1 MSAKSAVCASPSAC
15 PVSCRQ
21 VRYTMASRRIASFSS
36 GGTTVGRTNTSAPRT
51 PSTGTW
57 RASPNRHWGRHVVPR
72 MAAASLRR
80 AGSQPVAQG
89 PCLRH
94 PAPEEQRQQFHDS
107 MAEELVAAV
116 AVTQREDGAAGAE
129 PLRRE
134 SGHAPFHQKLN
145 LACSSTT
152 RPMSAEEDIPKKELS
167 GCVPLSLKEKGL
179 RLSWFKTLKKFA
191 RSSRSDF
198 SLIQGRCVCLAK
210 FKSVWK
216 NRGPRKELRPTP
228 GGPLALILK

>member
-1 MSAKSAVCASPSAC
+1 MPPATPPWPIAPAPGRRNGSRFPA
-15 PVSCRQ
+15 
-21 VRYTMASRRIASFSS
+21 ASRVPASS
-36 GGTTVGRTNTSAPRT
+36 
-51 PSTGTW
+51 
-57 RASPNRHWGRHVVPR
+57 
-72 MAAASLRR
+72 
-80 AGSQPVAQG
+80 AGS
-89 PCLRH
+89 L
-94 PAPEEQRQQFHDS
+94 PAPSSTRGAAPAVSWLYGATPHRRTVARGGAQYRQ
-107 MAEELVAAV
+107 EELVAAV
-116 AVTQREDGAAGAE
+116 AVTQREEGAAGAE
-129 PLRRE
+129 HLRRE

-145 LACSSTT
+145 LACSSTM

-179 RLSWFKTLKKFA
+179 RLSWLKTLKKFA